1 MDPEIVAL
9 RSQLARV
16 SVELA
21 TAQHTIRKLENRRV
35 RCSSAIAFCVV
46 ATLLALGPWGTA
58 AQQGEPPSA
67 LEEKI
72 MLDVL
77 DLMRRVTALEKGRHR
92 VTAPFEVVDA
102 ANRPILS
109 VGASGDD
116 RGLEVYASN
125 GSMVAAVVA
134 KGPDGHVVVK
144 GPSSKGTLATVENNV
159 GLQLEAS
166 DEKAYLRSDE
176 LQMASGDKKFTA
188 QASSL
193 ALSDGD
199 QPRAELGAG
208 DQGNMRLKIMN
219 GGQQIVGL
227 GESPA
232 LGNSG
237 VLAISDA
244 SGHVVALVAATG
256 AGRGSVNVYGKS
268 DSALASIGV
277 DDNGQGVVAVR
288 DGAGKAVAFLTG
300 SSSGQGGN
308 VTATNPAGD
317 GVFSAGWNGEEG
329 AACVNLKNGMWC
341 MGKNLPLQHGG
352 GSD

>member
-1 MDPEIVAL
+1 MDPETVAL

-16 SVELA
+16 SAELA
-21 TAQHTIRKLENRRV
+21 TAQQAIRKLENGRV

-67 LEEKI
+67 LEEQI

-116 RGLEVYASN
+116 RGLEVYAAN

-134 KGPDGHVVVK
+134 KGQDGHVIVE
-144 GPSSKGTLATVENNV
+144 GPGSKGTLATVDINV
-159 GLQLEAS
+159 GLQLEAG

-176 LQMASGDKKFTA
+176 LQMASGNTKFTA

-193 ALSDGD
+193 VLSDGEE
-199 QPRAELGAG
+199 PRAELGAG
-208 DQGNMRLKIMN
+208 DRGNMRLKIMN

-232 LGNSG
+232 LGNNG
-237 VLAISDA
+237 ALAISDA
-244 SGHVVALVAATG
+244 SGHVVALVAAWARDEGVSMYT
-256 AGRGSVNVYGKS
+256 ARAI
-268 DSALASIGV
+268 ALLPASGWTTTAK
-277 DDNGQGVVAVR
+277 GLWRCGMAPAR
-288 DGAGKAVAFLTG
+288 PSP
-300 SSSGQGGN
+300 SSQAAARARVEMSRPPIPPA
-308 VTATNPAGD
+308 TASSPPAG
-317 GVFSAGWNGEEG
+317 
-329 AACVNLKNGMWC
+329 
-341 MGKNLPLQHGG
+341 MGKRVRLA
-352 GSD
+352 

>member
-1 MDPEIVAL
+1 MDPEIVEP
-9 RSQLARV
+9 RSRLARV
-16 SVELA
+16 SAELA
-21 TAQHTIRKLENRRV
+21 TAQQAIRKLENRRV
-35 RCSSAIAFCVV
+35 RYSSAIAFCVV

-58 AQQGEPPSA
+58 AQQGEPPSTM
-67 LEEKI
+67 EEKI

-92 VTAPFEVVDA
+92 VTAPFDVVDA

-109 VGASGDD
+109 IGAEEDD

-125 GSMVAAVVA
+125 GEMVAAVVA
-134 KGPDGHVVVK
+134 KGPEGRVLVK
-144 GPSSKGTLATVENNV
+144 GPGSKGTLTIVDNNV
-159 GLQLEAS
+159 GLELEAG

-176 LQMASGDKKFTA
+176 LKIASGDKTFTA

-193 ALSDGD
+193 TLSDGD
-199 QPRAELGAG
+199 QPQAELGAG
-208 DQGNMRLKIMN
+208 EQGNMRLKIMN
-219 GGQQIVGL
+219 GEKQIVGL

-237 VLAISDA
+237 ALAISDA
-244 SGHVVALVAATG
+244 SGHVVALVAAVGT
-256 AGRGSVNVYGKS
+256 GRGSVNVFGKS

-308 VTATNPAGD
+308 IMATNPAGD